1 MYLRYFECDD
11 INIYWGLCNI
21 SFKKVKKSIQTI
33 FYGKAK
39 NKYALELTPDIDSI
53 AE

>member
-1 MYLRYFECDD
+1 MLRFTGGYV
-11 INIYWGLCNI
+11 IYH
-21 SFKKVKKSIQTI
+21 SKKVKKSIQAI